1 MTTPPSPSA
10 EDLRQ
15 AGNFRG
21 ILWMLGATLLFV
33 LMHGAIRN
41 IAGQVDPIEIAFFRN
56 AFGVVF
62 LAPVFVR
69 HGLIALR
76 TQQFKLHFWRAVIN
90 LINMIAFYFGLSLT
104 PLAEAT
110 ALNFTAPLFATL
122 LATFFLGETFRVRRA
137 IALVIGF
144 LGAIVILRPGVAA
157 INPGALFV
165 IFAAVLWG
173 GIMILI
179 KVMAHTESSLSIT
192 TWVMILMTVLSL
204 PPTLFVWQTPTPVQ
218 FGWLAFIAVT
228 GTIAQLMLAQAL
240 KEAEATSI
248 MPIDFFRLVW
258 AAGIGYLAFAEVPDV
273 FTWTGGVMIFGS
285 ATYIAFRE
293 KKLHSQRAKG

>member
-1 MTTPPSPSA
+1 MTTPPSP
-10 EDLRQ
+10 EHHIQ
-15 AGNFRG
+15 AGNLRG
-21 ILWMLGATLLFV
+21 ILWMLGATLMFV
-33 LMHGAIRN
+33 VMHGAIRN
-41 IAGQVDPIEIAFFRN
+41 IAGKVDPVEIAFFRN
-56 AFGVVF
+56 LFGVTF

-69 HGLIALR
+69 HGLRPLR
-76 TQQFKLHFWRAVIN
+76 TRQFKLHFWRAVIN
-90 LINMIAFYFGLSLT
+90 LTNMVAFYFGLAMT

-122 LATFFLGETFRVRRA
+122 LATAFLGETFRIRRTV
-137 IALVIGF
+137 ALVVGF
-144 LGAIVILRPGVAA
+144 VGAVVILRPGVEA

-173 GIMILI
+173 GIMIMI
-179 KVMAHTESSLSIT
+179 KVMARTESSLSIT
-192 TWVMILMTVLSL
+192 TWVMILMTVMSL
-204 PPTLFVWQTPTPVQ
+204 PPTIFVWKMPTPVE

-228 GTIAQLMLAQAL
+228 GTIGQLLLAQAL

-258 AAGIGYLAFAEVPDV
+258 AAAIGYVAFTEIPDV
-273 FTWTGGVMIFGS
+273 FTWVGGTMIFSS

-293 KKLHSQRAKG
+293 KKLHRERSKG